1 MLEGMCDLLH
11 SPTCLD
17 ILYGAGGVLLLLSI
31 ASFSILAGQAEA
43 RMWRA
48 VNRRNGERRA
58 LQYKI
63 TLGRSHLR

>member
-1 MLEGMCDLLH
+1 MLEGMWNLFR
-11 SPTCLD
+11 SPTFLD
-17 ILYGAGGVLLLLSI
+17 TLYGACGVLLLLGI
-31 ASFSILAGQAEA
+31 ASFSVLAGRAEA

-48 VNRRNGERRA
+48 VHRRNGERRA